1 MEEKSYPWPSVPS
14 MLILVPFLFPKYLL
28 GPYRVPSTY
37 FQAAL
42 CTCIKMCRNHCTR
55 PICFTGQHP
64 PSPKSPVPR
73 SREAGPLVSHSPGL
87 RSLCLTAQGSDLWR
101 TSGKKPG
108 HYWPSTGST
117 AGGLLLL
124 FVPRHHMTLSPP
136 ASWAVH

>member
-87 RSLCLTAQGSDLWR
+87 RSLEDVWENAWALLALHWEHSGRPSPLICAKASHDTQPTSFLGSALGNQGS
-101 TSGKKPG
+101 
-108 HYWPSTGST
+108 
-117 AGGLLLL
+117 
-124 FVPRHHMTLSPP
+124 
-136 ASWAVH
+136 